1 MSNVT
6 QTAMNDKELHMVF
19 ADLYIDK
26 DVANI
31 TMNHHGISLILI
43 IMQCQSTY
51 ILQAS
56 YTEENNQ

>member
-6 QTAMNDKELHMVF
+6 QTAMNYKELHMGF

-31 TMNHHGISLILI
+31 TVL
-43 IMQCQSTY
+43 
-51 ILQAS
+51 
-56 YTEENNQ
+56 